1 MAPCSAEDRWRDLL
15 PLPLLEPDKHEHS
28 RNEFLKESA
37 CVRRHRA
44 RRKDNL
50 DKTNEVIHAL
60 NAMAGFD
67 VPCTLKPTPNQAHSQ
82 SSLLRRVAHLP
93 RSQERVFQRE
103 AIRELL
109 LDCPSSPYVSD
120 GGGTGSVRAYQRD
133 LVSLPES
140 GAEPLEATALID
152 DQGREILERFESTMF
167 VGEDVSHGS
176 PIKPYMDDT
185 LRSSPKAY
193 AQFISDIFERG
204 MIDFDRTAT
213 SIITPF
219 FVSKKSGKLRLVLDC
234 RASNQQFDRPP
245 DIALAAGYTF
255 AQLELPEGESLFVA
269 QSDVRDY
276 FYSIGLPQG
285 LRRYFA
291 LPPIPAS
298 ALPAGVGVIAES
310 EGELW
315 YPRMKVVPMGW
326 SWAMWIAQRIHQ
338 HQASVALACSP
349 DQVLVDG
356 RPPPSLEAGSPLLI
370 PYADNLNVCGT
381 NQAAVQ
387 SAKDKVVEQLRS
399 VGFRVHEEEDASL
412 RVQALGFVIDGE
424 KGEVHPIA
432 ARRDKVRLGLLWL
445 SKRPKVTGR
454 AIERIVGHCVHL
466 FMLRRDLLSI
476 FRSVYD
482 FKIAN
487 YHKPCRLW
495 RTAAEECRIAAALIL
510 TCYADLRKPWCP
522 TITASDA
529 SLSGTAVAA
538 LTVESGQVQT
548 IGVCREMWRFKSK
561 DPLAKARDA
570 ALCLDPFVHH
580 ETVMSLDPAERDPFQ
595 LNLDFQHVPV
605 QIACHPEWK
614 LQFACRMHKPE
625 HITLLEG
632 RGTVQAV
639 RHKMRVEGNY
649 GMKHLHL
656 GDNLGMVLAFDR
668 GRAKAVPL
676 LICCRRATAFAI
688 AGDCVFTH
696 RWIPSEHN
704 AADAGSRQW
713 EQEKPS
719 ETAAKSR
726 SKEAVTSLCYPKS
739 KSCFSK
745 EQGRE
750 LLWGVLAGAPTK
762 RSLRKALQGPDEAT
776 RASKR
781 QAVVAAGKP
790 RNRNEG
796 HTFLETAAV
805 APRTSEEYLHKWN
818 LFESFCKT
826 QKLKLRKEDEVDYAL
841 NLFLNQAFLE
851 GWDISEGVKCMAAVT
866 DRWPALSGRGQLPR
880 TRRSMQGWRN
890 LDPGVTRPPL
900 AWPLVALIALTV
912 LQADQFVACMAILFM
927 FATYVRPGEVFE
939 IRRQD
944 LVKSR
949 SLGQVWSVNLHPS
962 DDLQESK
969 VEVSNETILLDN
981 KEIPW
986 LGAALECMTA
996 ISGAALFPTNYTE
1009 LLDTWH
1015 RALKQLGL
1023 GFKFAVP
1030 HQLRHSGASWDRFKN
1045 YRSLLEVKH
1054 RGRWAADSSLKRYE
1068 QHAMVAQQFE
1078 KLAPALKRRAQA
1090 APATLQAM
1098 VLAKCGLKRLGI
1110 PCEAW
1115 DIDYG
1120 EACNVLT
1127 PKVAAVLLHRIAKG
1141 EFSAVHLGMPCITWS
1156 RARRDDGRGP
1166 RALRDDHAGL
1176 FGLPSLMPWERRKV
1190 QEGNQLL
1197 EFSLQ
1202 VIACCQKLGLPWSL
1216 ENPLTSRVWLV
1227 PAMQRLQTQGATFV
1241 NTCYCMYGM
1250 PWRKATAFLC
1260 GNFNLSLRTCGC
1272 SFRCCERSGKAH
1284 VHLVGRDNRGRW
1296 LTRLAQPY
1304 PHELCS
1310 HYALQLLL
1318 RLKHTPRSDMDQ
1330 EH

>member
-1 MAPCSAEDRWRDLL
+1 MISEGDICFVNYGEVPPCIHARLVGAHIQNDLFVIITPDYDVYEEQLSNLNPDFTAFHYGGPGLGAAVPAGLNRAHVYAFGAMSAIDYQRLMNQARLYAAGIRAGLGLPPVPNVAPAVPAPAPGAPAVPALPADPLVWVALESRGNARVGSVVVPAGQGLPAGAVNLGDRAIVDAGAGLLVALKQVPQSQVGTMETRDLRVL
-15 PLPLLEPDKHEHS
+15 PLRFDGQGQRRADFNEVVSQMSQDDMPGGKLQLDGPPSALEVVRSMVLRGLTPVTDHEHWVRTHELAKGDRS
-28 RNEFLKESA
+28 VYEMEVITRVLEAFITVDQINIPNLKGCELLVRRWQLIREAHRLSPTNPDYSAADVIMGWAYRKGDGVEPTLARYVASELRDQASIAKEARKGVAVSYLSVIPFVFLEESA

-60 NAMAGFD
+60 NAM
-67 VPCTLKPTPNQAHSQ
+67 
-82 SSLLRRVAHLP
+82 
-93 RSQERVFQRE
+93 ERVFQRE

-204 MIDFDRTAT
+204 MIDFDRTAA

-219 FVSKKSGKLRLVLDC
+219 FVSKKR
-234 RASNQQFDRPP
+234 
-245 DIALAAGYTF
+245 
-255 AQLELPEGESLFVA
+255 
-269 QSDVRDY
+269 
-276 FYSIGLPQG
+276 

-432 ARRDKVRLGLLWL
+432 ARRDK
-445 SKRPKVTGR
+445 
-454 AIERIVGHCVHL
+454 
-466 FMLRRDLLSI
+466 D
-476 FRSVYD
+476 
-482 FKIAN
+482 
-487 YHKPCRLW
+487 
-495 RTAAEECRIAAALIL
+495 IAAALIL

-614 LQFACRMHKPE
+614 LQLACRMHKPE

-719 ETAAKSR
+719 EAAAKSR

-1023 GFKFAVP
+1023 GSKFAVP

-1098 VLAKCGLKRLGI
+1098 VLAKCGLKR
-1110 PCEAW
+1110 
-1115 DIDYG
+1115 
-1120 EACNVLT
+1120 
-1127 PKVAAVLLHRIAKG
+1127 
-1141 EFSAVHLGMPCITWS
+1141 
-1156 RARRDDGRGP
+1156 
-1166 RALRDDHAGL
+1166 
-1176 FGLPSLMPWERRKV
+1176 
-1190 QEGNQLL
+1190 
-1197 EFSLQ
+1197 
-1202 VIACCQKLGLPWSL
+1202 
-1216 ENPLTSRVWLV
+1216 
-1227 PAMQRLQTQGATFV
+1227 
-1241 NTCYCMYGM
+1241 
-1250 PWRKATAFLC
+1250 
-1260 GNFNLSLRTCGC
+1260 
-1272 SFRCCERSGKAH
+1272 
-1284 VHLVGRDNRGRW
+1284 
-1296 LTRLAQPY
+1296 
-1304 PHELCS
+1304 
-1310 HYALQLLL
+1310 
-1318 RLKHTPRSDMDQ
+1318 
-1330 EH
+1330 